1 MIMSKSNSKKNKSIV
16 EIAKDR
22 NFKIVK
28 VNKEEQCFTFL
39 YLGTNPDKK
48 DILVEVYAG
57 HNFSLCYT
65 NSKMTGVLVADF
77 DENFEN
83 NLLFNKILE
92 SFTETVCVLRDYY
105 DTEE

>member
-1 MIMSKSNSKKNKSIV
+1 MGRGNNKKNKSIV

-28 VNKEEQCFTFL
+28 VSKEEQCFTFL
-39 YLGTNPDKK
+39 YSGTNPDKQ

-77 DENFEN
+77 DESFEN

-105 DTEE
+105 GTEE

>member
-1 MIMSKSNSKKNKSIV
+1 MSRSNKKKSKSII
-16 EIAKDR
+16 EIAKER

-39 YLGTNPDKK
+39 YDGKNHDKK

-77 DENFEN
+77 DESFEN
-83 NLLFNKILE
+83 NLLFDKILE
-92 SFTETVCVLRDYY
+92 SFTETVCVLKDYY
-105 DTEE
+105 NTEE